1 MGIPNIYG
9 GEMKREITVG
19 ITLAGVTAALL
30 LALPEPMAKGA
41 VAILLSVIAAIY
53 IGFSLASK
61 GELPVIKQVAGA
73 IGFILLAFLG
83 LWFSWWFLVAGLAL
97 HGVWD
102 YLHHGRRG
110 KGVVPRWYVPFCAA
124 YDIALAILVAVFFA
138 LRR

>member
-97 HGVWD
+97 HGFGTTCTMAGAEKASSLD
-102 YLHHGRRG
+102 GMYRFARRMISLW
-110 KGVVPRWYVPFCAA
+110 RF
-124 YDIALAILVAVFFA
+124 
-138 LRR
+138 